1 MTIKDCLEIQ
11 NKTLR
16 ILVAL
21 ANKRT
26 EKGEEREQTFQSIA
40 KNWEE
45 IADDEAAIRA
55 LKIENE
61 HLLDI
66 LENKQQKDKPPEN

>member
-1 MTIKDCLEIQ
+1 MTITDCLEIQ
-11 NKTLR
+11 NQTLR

-26 EKGEEREQTFQSIA
+26 ERGEEREQTFQSIA
-40 KNWEE
+40 KDWEE

-55 LKIENE
+55 LKIENQ

-66 LENKQQKDKPPEN
+66 LENKQQKDKLPES